1 MAKSAADALKRF
13 EVENGVV
20 DAIYTYDREFQNKL
34 RDQKPWS
41 KE

>member
-1 MAKSAADALKRF
+1 MAASSADALRRF
-13 EVENGVV
+13 EAENGVV

-34 RDQKPWS
+34 REQKPWA